1 MHLLFLP
8 ANPCL
13 LGELQWHLKLGSTEK
28 FSTHQLWASV
38 WGWAWADAKATGK
51 AHRKCQQV
59 LLSNRLRQFKKLP
72 ALCWCNLLLPN
83 CWSRPGTLQ
92 VTFWDRWR
100 LCHGGNKPTT
110 VPWVSSDRMG
120 MLGLEDHICH
130 AEPWQP
136 LPDVTQQDSGKT
148 WDTGS
153 GQPLLWS
160 QIKEQEIAAIENKLK
175 RAGLLCRAG
184 N

>member
-59 LLSNRLRQFKKLP
+59 LLSNRLRQLKKLP

-83 CWSRPGTLQ
+83 CWSRPGTLCKLPFGIAGGYAT
-92 VTFWDRWR
+92 VESSPPR
-100 LCHGGNKPTT
+100 CHGCPWIGWGCWTWKITSAMLSPDSPCLMSPSRT
-110 VPWVSSDRMG
+110 VATRGIQAVASPCC
-120 MLGLEDHICH
+120 DH
-130 AEPWQP
+130 
-136 LPDVTQQDSGKT
+136 K
-148 WDTGS
+148 
-153 GQPLLWS
+153 
-160 QIKEQEIAAIENKLK
+160 
-175 RAGLLCRAG
+175 
-184 N
+184 